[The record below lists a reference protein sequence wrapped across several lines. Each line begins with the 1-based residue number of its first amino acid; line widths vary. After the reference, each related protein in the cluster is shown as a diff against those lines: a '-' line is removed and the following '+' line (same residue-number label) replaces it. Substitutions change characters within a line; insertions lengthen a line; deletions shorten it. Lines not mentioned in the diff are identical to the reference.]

1 VVFDFIDK
9 CECNAAHCQLKRLGA
24 RQMKP
29 LPIRCEAYYRAN
41 FLRGAEAEALFS
53 EILSGFDVADRRVR
67 MLDGTEHIAETGA
80 YMFADPELTSFA
92 ALPEVWGQRSPWT
105 ESLARVRDRI
115 TRQTGV
121 RFQVARCVYYKD
133 GSEGVDFHRDLPAY
147 GSTSA
152 IASLSLG
159 AERELVFRSTHDPAE
174 RFSIHLSPG
183 SLLFIGEGC
192 QELYEHA
199 LPRDER
205 CGKPRLNLTFRK
217 YGWE

>member
-1 VVFDFIDK
+1 M
-9 CECNAAHCQLKRLGA
+9 KRL
-24 RQMKP
+24 
-29 LPIRCEAYYRAN
+29 PIQCEAYYCAD
-41 FLRGAEAEALFS
+41 FLHGAEAEALFA
-53 EILSGFDVADRRVR
+53 EIVSGFDVTDKRVR
-67 MLDGTEHIAETGA
+67 MSDGTEHTNETGA

-92 ALPEVWGQRSPWT
+92 ALPEVWGQRAPWT
-105 ESLARVRDRI
+105 DSLALVRDRI

-121 RFQVARCVYYKD
+121 RFRIARCVYYKD

-159 AERELVFRSTHDPAE
+159 AEREFVFRSTSDDAE
-174 RFSIHLSPG
+174 RFSIQLSPG
-183 SLLFIGEGC
+183 SLLFIGDGC

-199 LPRDER
+199 LLRDER

>member
-1 VVFDFIDK
+1 
-9 CECNAAHCQLKRLGA
+9 
-24 RQMKP
+24 MKL
-29 LPIRCEAYYRAN
+29 LPIQCEAYYLAD

-53 EILSGFDVADRRVR
+53 EILYGFDVTDKRVR
-67 MLDGTEHIAETGA
+67 MFDGTEHIAKTGA
-80 YMFADPELTSFA
+80 YLFADPELTSFDS
-92 ALPEVWGQRSPWT
+92 LPEVWGQRSPWT
-105 ESLARVRDRI
+105 DSLALVRDHI

-159 AERELVFRSTHDPAE
+159 AEREFVFRSTSDTAE
-174 RFSIHLSPG
+174 RFSIHLSSG

-199 LPRDER
+199 LPRDAL

-217 YGWE
+217 YGWK